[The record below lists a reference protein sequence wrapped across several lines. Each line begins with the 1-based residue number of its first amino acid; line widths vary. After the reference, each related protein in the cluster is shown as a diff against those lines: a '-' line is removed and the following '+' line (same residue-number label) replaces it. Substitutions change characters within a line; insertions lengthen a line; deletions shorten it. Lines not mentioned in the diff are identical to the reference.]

1 MYNCIFIDLG
11 FFLGEGVVKYILL
24 NLSNRTESSSED
36 FHVFY
41 KVNPIIGHYVI
52 TFIYVS

>member
-1 MYNCIFIDLG
+1 MYNDLG

-24 NLSNRTESSSED
+24 NLSNRTESSSKD

-41 KVNPIIGHYVI
+41 SNPIIGHYVI